1 MNVESITSQ
10 HTVAKQIKPSF
21 TDTLLGSIKSIQNK
35 IKSSAPKVH
44 ATLSSEKKIK
54 SRIPGKTFQLAMEY
68 QRPFH
73 HTTTCIHQA

>member
-35 IKSSAPKVH
+35 IKSSAPKYMPHSVV
-44 ATLSSEKKIK
+44 KRK
-54 SRIPGKTFQLAMEY
+54 
-68 QRPFH
+68 
-73 HTTTCIHQA
+73 